1 MSLRKGALECG
12 NFLQVLIPHAHQLR
26 SVEAGAVLA
35 DIEAADDLVR
45 SPGGGYSEAHLPVP
59 HDEQFVLTQH
69 LQHTPLEV
77 TSQTDAAGVRRKG
90 GVTKLR
96 ARLSRWHLGH
106 DIPKPTAGELT
117 AAAHHGAHGSHG
129 HEHSLNGDGVD
140 GVDGHELDGPR
151 HGSEVGVGAGAD
163 KAGLHH

>member
-1 MSLRKGALECG
+1 MRVAVFVAPVIAFIVTKRICLSLQRADRERALHGSEDG
-12 NFLQVLIPHAHQLR
+12 VI
-26 SVEAGAVLA
+26 
-35 DIEAADDLVR
+35 VR

-69 LQHTPLEV
+69 LQHKVLEV
-77 TSQTDAAGVRRKG
+77 TPDTDAAGVRRKG

-96 ARLSRWHLGH
+96 ARLSRWYLGH
-106 DIPKPTAGELT
+106 DIPKPTAGELA